1 MVRCSQP
8 SLKRCIAH
16 DRGKRSVI
24 CGETYD
30 NSSYACEQC
39 AQYHYA
45 LWKQCVKCPE
55 YYQEKTS
62 IMPSIIRAIVYV
74 FAAVF
79 GLNIAVYFS
88 IIGVGGTIFSS
99 WYLTKRFLLEIIFYI
114 QIIAVAAKPIYPLQ
128 TMFSKG
134 MSYVF
139 NAFLAEWEI
148 FIPISCFEAKP
159 ANFFADR
166 ILMTVALLLLGIFII
181 LTSKCLQPK
190 FSCVRRST
198 QRLLKNQIM
207 PYIRYWNL
215 VALGVM
221 YTPVSVTVFSLLMC
235 TSDRGKLPRL
245 KRDISIVCDTAEHQA
260 ISQFA

>member
-181 LTSKCLQPK
+181 LTSKRLQPK

-215 VALGVM
+215 VALGV
-221 YTPVSVTVFSLLMC
+221 YTLSP
-235 TSDRGKLPRL
+235 
-245 KRDISIVCDTAEHQA
+245 
-260 ISQFA
+260 

>member
-1 MVRCSQP
+1 MYVGILIKALKNVPLAPELIKKCPEHSICPGGPRAWPHPRYWNKDDYSDEVVRCSQP

-16 DRGKRSVI
+16 DRVERSVI

-30 NSSYACEQC
+30 NSSYACEEC

-45 LWKQCVKCPE
+45 QWNQCVKCPK

-62 IMPSIIRAIVYV
+62 IMPSLIRAIVYV

-88 IIGVGGTIFSS
+88 IIGVGGTIISS

-114 QIIAVAAKPIYPLQ
+114 QLIAVAAKPIYPLQ

-159 ANFFADR
+159 ANF
-166 ILMTVALLLLGIFII
+166 
-181 LTSKCLQPK
+181 LQTE
-190 FSCVRRST
+190 F
-198 QRLLKNQIM
+198 
-207 PYIRYWNL
+207 
-215 VALGVM
+215 
-221 YTPVSVTVFSLLMC
+221 
-235 TSDRGKLPRL
+235 
-245 KRDISIVCDTAEHQA
+245 
-260 ISQFA
+260 